1 MQCSSH
7 SILQNIKQKKWC
19 NLISWIYT
27 EKSLPRLCK
36 IVTLYPFIYKSEFL
50 VWNLCFLATYP
61 TNVFAESEN
70 AKCTFFTMVCLLFL
84 QGEIEEKF
92 VWVSLYFWWL
102 GQSPIKRYDPPYCCF
117 SRFIDSSLPPSSLWL
132 RLLKG
137 NCSVFCNGLYHRMMT
152 SKRSILGRPCS
163 QAFFVVIIQL
173 FNLWLHTFISYS
185 FLCVKAGMERHLI
198 EIWACNLN
206 SLWKYACGILP
217 LFSVLMAGV

>member
-1 MQCSSH
+1 MFWTRYQLKAFFCVQCSSH

-117 SRFIDSSLPPSSLWL
+117 SRFIDSSLPPPCGYDFLRGIVPSSVTAYTTEWWHQ
-132 RLLKG
+132 KG
-137 NCSVFCNGLYHRMMT
+137 QFLVGPAHR
-152 SKRSILGRPCS
+152 
-163 QAFFVVIIQL
+163 
-173 FNLWLHTFISYS
+173 
-185 FLCVKAGMERHLI
+185 
-198 EIWACNLN
+198 
-206 SLWKYACGILP
+206 
-217 LFSVLMAGV
+217 LFSL